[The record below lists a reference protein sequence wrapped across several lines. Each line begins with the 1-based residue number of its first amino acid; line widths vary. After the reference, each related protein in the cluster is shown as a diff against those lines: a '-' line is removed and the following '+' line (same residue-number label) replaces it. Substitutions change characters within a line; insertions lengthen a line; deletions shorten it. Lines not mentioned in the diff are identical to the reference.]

1 MKQND
6 MPRFIASSFD
16 KFIDILK
23 AIDKMINV
31 EHQDKVA
38 IQNYVR
44 KLDEDYKTNGF
55 YQFIC
60 ADVLE

>member
-1 MKQND
+1 M
-6 MPRFIASSFD
+6 RSISLAFD

-38 IQNYVR
+38 IQNFVT
-44 KLDEDYKTNGF
+44 KLDEDYQTDGF
-55 YQFIC
+55 YQLIC
-60 ADVLE
+60 ADVIE